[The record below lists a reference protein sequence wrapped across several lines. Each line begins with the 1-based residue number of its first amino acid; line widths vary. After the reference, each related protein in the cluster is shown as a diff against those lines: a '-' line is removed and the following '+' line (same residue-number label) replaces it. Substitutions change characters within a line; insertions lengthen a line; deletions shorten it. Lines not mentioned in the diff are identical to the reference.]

1 MKKTF
6 ILLTGLLLLLG
17 ASGCSNTAKP
27 THQSSP
33 VQTSHKQAKP
43 TYYQNLKKVDQK
55 KVKFNFKADQND
67 YGYFISGKITNKT
80 NKTIQFN
87 RSKFALQLTD
97 NEVPAVL
104 TGTLTL
110 KPNQTKK
117 LPGLFQKQNINELA
131 QTNGFV
137 TYNHKF
143 KLASTRS
150 TLTNGDLNNLSQTND
165 TSANQDNNTD
175 KQNESDD
182 SSNSQTTT
190 ANNNSIKTTEVT
202 EAQARQEL
210 ADSGYGDTS
219 DLTAERE
226 DGYWNLYNGLGSWIV
241 YDNGDVSYPGD
252 RALNQY
258 EKDHPDAN
266 ADADT
271 DDSDSDDAE

>member
-33 VQTSHKQAKP
+33 VQTSHKQTKP
-43 TYYQNLKKVDQK
+43 TYYQNLTRADQK

-67 YGYFISGKITNKT
+67 YGYFISAKVTNKT
-80 NKTIQFN
+80 NKTIKFN
-87 RSKFALQLTD
+87 RSKFALQFTD
-97 NEVPAVL
+97 NEVPSVL
-104 TGTLTL
+104 TGILVL

-131 QTNGFV
+131 QTNCFV
-137 TYNHKF
+137 TYNHKL

-150 TLTNGDLNNLSQTND
+150 TLTNDDLNNLSQTTN
-165 TSANQDNNTD
+165 TSSNQTNNTD
-175 KQNESDD
+175 KQNESDNASD
-182 SSNSQTTT
+182 SQTAP
-190 ANNNSIKTTEVT
+190 ANNNSTNTTEVT
-202 EAQARQEL
+202 EAQARQKL

-241 YDNGDVSYPGD
+241 YDNGYISYPGN
-252 RALNQY
+252 RALEQY
-258 EKDHPDAN
+258 QKDHPDEN
-266 ADADT
+266 TDT

>member
-17 ASGCSNTAKP
+17 ASGCSNTAKTTQP
-27 THQSSP
+27 TP
-33 VQTSHKQAKP
+33 VKTSRKQAKP
-43 TYYQNLKKVDQK
+43 TYYQNLTKADQK

-67 YGYFISGKITNKT
+67 YGYFISAKITNKT
-80 NKTIQFN
+80 TKTIKFN
-87 RSKFALQLTD
+87 RSKFALQFMD

-104 TGTLTL
+104 TGTLIL

-131 QTNGFV
+131 QTNCFV

-150 TLTNGDLNNLSQTND
+150 TLTNDDLNNLSQTTN
-165 TSANQDNNTD
+165 TSSNQTNNTD
-175 KQNESDD
+175 KQNESDNASD
-182 SSNSQTTT
+182 SQTAP
-190 ANNNSIKTTEVT
+190 ANNTSTNTTEVT
-202 EAQARQEL
+202 EAQARQKL

-226 DGYWNLYNGLGSWIV
+226 DGYWDLYNGLGSWIV
-241 YDNGDVSYPGD
+241 YDNGYISYPGN
-252 RALNQY
+252 RALEQY
-258 EKDHPDAN
+258 QKDHPDEN
-266 ADADT
+266 TDT